1 MEMALV
7 LTGSKHQITVQV
19 QSHSGSSVMCP
30 SMDSECSVELP
41 WCVLGGFAGT
51 ARHADRHVLEGVDD
65 LGVLAGQLLVESDC
79 EFGPGVGVFV
89 RHHAVQCGFEERLR
103 RRTVRRSLFRM
114 NPSLGF
120 ASSRFFSRLFRIA
133 VPLRFSA
140 VPILA
145 ESR

>member
-41 WCVLGGFAGT
+41 GCVLGGFAGT

-65 LGVLAGQLLVESDC
+65 LCILASEVLVEAHC
-79 EFGPGVGVFV
+79 QFWPGMRFVGGHV
-89 RHHAVQCGFEERLR
+89 G
-103 RRTVRRSLFRM
+103 SL
-114 NPSLGF
+114 PCW
-120 ASSRFFSRLFRIA
+120 
-133 VPLRFSA
+133 
-140 VPILA
+140 
-145 ESR
+145 